1 MVTDIVFSAKFSKM
15 GDNRIIWIPK
25 SLSEMIKPFE
35 DEKRVLVKI
44 MSTNTKNY
52 DWRWRICWQ
61 VITISQQCENRYV
74 DECSKAGKRSRKVK
88 MILKN
93 EWW

>member
-1 MVTDIVFSAKFSKM
+1 MVTDILFSAKISKM

-44 MSTNTKNY
+44 MSTNTKG
-52 DWRWRICWQ
+52 
-61 VITISQQCENRYV
+61 TMAEGGGFV
-74 DECSKAGKRSRKVK
+74 DKE
-88 MILKN
+88 
-93 EWW
+93 